1 MTPNRE
7 DYLKIILELGGD
19 TTKVNNK
26 QIVSSLDVSAASVSE
41 MISKL
46 VKEELVEHSPYQG
59 VQLTASGLQKA
70 SSLIRKH
77 RLWEVF
83 LVEHLD
89 YSWNEVHDDAEVLEH
104 LTSEHVA
111 DHLENYLNHPEHCP
125 HGGSIP
131 KKEEVVHEERRQ
143 TLESYPV
150 GTKVRIARVLDEKEL
165 LDYLVTIDLNIN
177 EEYEIVDIA
186 AYEGPI
192 TIQNDRKKIPV
203 SFKAAS
209 TIFVDKI

>member
-70 SSLIRKH
+70 ISLIRKH

-104 LTSEHVA
+104 VTSEHLA

>member
-46 VKEELVEHSPYQG
+46 VKEQLVEHSPYQG

-104 LTSEHVA
+104 VTSEHLA

>member
-46 VKEELVEHSPYQG
+46 VKEQLVEHSPYQV

-83 LVEHLD
+83 LVEHLH

-104 LTSEHVA
+104 VTSEHLA

-143 TLESYPV
+143 TLESYPG

>member
-104 LTSEHVA
+104 VTSEHLA
-111 DHLENYLNHPEHCP
+111 DHLENYLNHPEQCP

>member
-83 LVEHLD
+83 LV
-89 YSWNEVHDDAEVLEH
+89 
-104 LTSEHVA
+104 
-111 DHLENYLNHPEHCP
+111 EHCP

>member
-59 VQLTASGLQKA
+59 IQLTASGLQKA

-104 LTSEHVA
+104 VTSEHLA

>member
-26 QIVSSLDVSAASVSE
+26 QIVSSLAVSPASVSE

-46 VKEELVEHSPYQG
+46 VKEQLVEHSPYQG
-59 VQLTASGLQKA
+59 VQLTETGLQKA

-104 LTSEHVA
+104 VTSEQLA
-111 DHLENYLNHPEHCP
+111 DHLEDYLNHPMHCP
-125 HGGSIP
+125 HGGIIP
-131 KKEEVVHEERRQ
+131 KKEQVVHEERRQ

-150 GTKVRIARVLDEKEL
+150 GSKVRIARVLDEKEL
-165 LDYLVTIDLNIN
+165 LDYLVTIDLNID
-177 EEYEIVDIA
+177 EEYEIVEVA

-192 TIQNDRKKIPV
+192 TIQNQQKKIPV

-209 TIFVDKI
+209 TIFVDKL

>member
-104 LTSEHVA
+104 VTSEHLA

-192 TIQNDRKKIPV
+192 TIQNDKKKIPV

>member
-104 LTSEHVA
+104 VTSEHLA

-177 EEYEIVDIA
+177 EEYEVVDIA

>member
-59 VQLTASGLQKA
+59 VQLTSSGLQKA

-104 LTSEHVA
+104 VTSEHLA

>member
-104 LTSEHVA
+104 VTSEHLA

-192 TIQNDRKKIPV
+192 TIRNDKKKIPV

>member
-83 LVEHLD
+83 LVEHLE

-104 LTSEHVA
+104 VTSEHLA